1 MTIKRF
7 DKLCDDAK
15 KIRTE
20 VFVNEQ
26 GFSVEFDDID
36 DIAVH
41 VVGYDEGVP
50 AAVCSRCCNTSC
62 CSASGS
68 VK

>member
-1 MTIKRF
+1 MIFKMF

-15 KIRTE
+15 KIRIE

-36 DIAVH
+36 DIAFH
-41 VVGYDEGVP
+41 IVGYDEGVP
-50 AAVCSRCCNTSC
+50 AAVCRYYYDNEH
-62 CSASGS
+62 
-68 VK
+68 K